1 MNIVQLYDYIKQ
13 YALTIPIV
21 KSYYN
26 TSVYECW
33 NNQNVKYGSVVFVVK
48 SVREQNSIAKFD
60 CVLYYGD
67 RLNDNKTNRDAIQS
81 DAIGVINNIVSR
93 LNCSDN
99 IEFVT
104 YPVQSTIFEQK
115 FADELAGAYANL
127 TIDLQST
134 GDCCDYN
141 LLDDY
146 YTKEQIDKKL
156 DDLAAG
162 DLDLSDYYTKAQIDK
177 KLTEIEEGD
186 IDLTNYYTKQ
196 QIDSKGYLT
205 AVPSEYVTETE
216 LNAKGY
222 LTSVPSQ
229 YVTENELTSKKYL
242 TAVPSEYVT
251 ESELEERLKNVSG
264 NVDLTGYATEQW
276 VEGKGYLNTSEVN
289 RLIENAVTEGLDLSD
304 YYTKQQID
312 NKGFIT
318 SIPSEYVTENELEAK
333 GYITSIPSEYVTESK
348 LESKGYL
355 TSVPSQYVTEAELA
369 AKKYLTA
376 VPSEY
381 VTESELTGKN
391 YVTKVDLD
399 GRGYATKSEVTQQI
413 EDAVTSGIDLSN
425 YYTKSEI
432 NNKGYITTIPSEYV
446 TESELESKGYL
457 TAVPSQYVTENELNA
472 KGYLTSVPSQYV
484 TESELETRLDELN
497 LNVDLTDYYTK
508 SQIDGKGYITNAD
521 LVTKNYVTRS
531 NLTSTLTDY
540 YTESEADAKFQPKGN
555 YLTSVPSEYVTETEL
570 TSKGYATTSQV
581 TAKQDKLIS
590 GTNIKT
596 VNGTSILGS
605 GNIEIKAA
613 AEVDLTGYA
622 TEQWVEDKGYITDT
636 ELAGK
641 NYATTSQVNNKQDKL
656 YSGTNI
662 KTINGVSIL
671 GSGNIDIQ
679 GGTGGNVDLSN
690 YYTKEQVDAMVG
702 AVNQILDSLINDVDT
717 EAIEVSLNNILNE
730 I

>member
-33 NNQNVKYGSVVFVVK
+33 NNQNVKYGSVVFAVK
-48 SVREQNSIAKFD
+48 SVREQNAIAKFD

-134 GDCCDYN
+134 GDCCAYN

-146 YTKEQIDKKL
+146 YTKEQIDNKL

-205 AVPSEYVTETE
+205 SIPSQYVTETE

-229 YVTENELTSKKYL
+229 YVTENELNAKKYL

-289 RLIENAVTEGLDLSD
+289 RLIENAVTEGVDLSD

-312 NKGFIT
+312 NKGYLT
-318 SIPSEYVTENELEAK
+318 EVPSQYATKQWVQNE
-333 GYITSIPSEYVTESK
+333 
-348 LESKGYL
+348 GYL
-355 TSVPSQYVTEAELA
+355 TSVPSQYITETELENRLDDLNLNVDLSDYYTKTQIDGKGFVTNAEL
-369 AKKYLTA
+369 
-376 VPSEY
+376 
-381 VTESELTGKN
+381 
-391 YVTKVDLD
+391 VTKD
-399 GRGYATKSEVTQQI
+399 YATKSFVEGEI
-413 EDAVTSGIDLSN
+413 NNIDLSN
-425 YYTKSEI
+425 YY
-432 NNKGYITTIPSEYV
+432 NKG
-446 TESELESKGYL
+446 
-457 TAVPSQYVTENELNA
+457 
-472 KGYLTSVPSQYV
+472 
-484 TESELETRLDELN
+484 
-497 LNVDLTDYYTK
+497 
-508 SQIDGKGYITNAD
+508 
-521 LVTKNYVTRS
+521 
-531 NLTSTLTDY
+531 
-540 YTESEADAKFQPKGN
+540 EADNRFQPKGN

-570 TSKGYATTSQV
+570 TSKGYATTTQV
-581 TAKQDKLIS
+581 S
-590 GTNIKT
+590 
-596 VNGTSILGS
+596 
-605 GNIEIKAA
+605 
-613 AEVDLTGYA
+613 
-622 TEQWVEDKGYITDT
+622 
-636 ELAGK
+636 
-641 NYATTSQVNNKQDKL
+641 NKQDKL
-656 YSGTNI
+656 VSGNNI

-671 GSGNIDIQ
+671 GSGNIEIQ
-679 GGTGGNVDLSN
+679 GGTGGDVDLSDYFTKSETYN
-690 YYTKEQVDAMVG
+690 VFYTKEQVDAMVG
-702 AVNQILDSLINDVDT
+702 AVNQILESLINDVDT

-730 I
+730 K

>member
-33 NNQNVKYGSVVFVVK
+33 NNQNVKYGSVVFAVK

-81 DAIGVINNIVSR
+81 DAIGVINNIINR

-115 FADELAGAYANL
+115 FADELAGAYANI

-146 YTKEQIDKKL
+146 YTKEQIDNKL
-156 DDLAAG
+156 DDVVAG
-162 DLDLSDYYTKAQIDK
+162 EVDLSDYYTKAQIDK

-196 QIDSKGYLT
+196 QIDNKGFIT
-205 AVPSEYVTETE
+205 SIPSEYVTESE

-229 YVTENELTSKKYL
+229 YVTENELNAKKYL
-242 TAVPSEYVT
+242 TSVPSEYVT
-251 ESELEERLKNVSG
+251 ESELEERLKTVSG

-289 RLIENAVTEGLDLSD
+289 RLIENAVTDGVDLSD

-318 SIPSEYVTENELEAK
+318 SIPSEYVTESELESK
-333 GYITSIPSEYVTESK
+333 GYLTSVPQQYITESELENRLDELNLNVDLSDYYTKQQIDNKGFVTGAELVTKDYATKDYVAGEINNINLTDYYNKGEADNRFQPKGNYITSIPSEYVTES
-348 LESKGYL
+348 
-355 TSVPSQYVTEAELA
+355 
-369 AKKYLTA
+369 
-376 VPSEY
+376 
-381 VTESELTGKN
+381 
-391 YVTKVDLD
+391 
-399 GRGYATKSEVTQQI
+399 
-413 EDAVTSGIDLSN
+413 
-425 YYTKSEI
+425 
-432 NNKGYITTIPSEYV
+432 
-446 TESELESKGYL
+446 
-457 TAVPSQYVTENELNA
+457 ELNA
-472 KGYLTSVPSQYV
+472 KG
-484 TESELETRLDELN
+484 
-497 LNVDLTDYYTK
+497 
-508 SQIDGKGYITNAD
+508 
-521 LVTKNYVTRS
+521 
-531 NLTSTLTDY
+531 
-540 YTESEADAKFQPKGN
+540 

-570 TSKGYATTSQV
+570 ESKGYLTSVPEQYITETELTSKGYATTTQV
-581 TAKQDKLIS
+581 
-590 GTNIKT
+590 G
-596 VNGTSILGS
+596 
-605 GNIEIKAA
+605 
-613 AEVDLTGYA
+613 
-622 TEQWVEDKGYITDT
+622 
-636 ELAGK
+636 
-641 NYATTSQVNNKQDKL
+641 NKQDKL
-656 YSGTNI
+656 VSGSNI

-671 GSGNIDIQ
+671 GSGNIEIQ
-679 GGTGGNVDLSN
+679 GGTGGNVDLSD
-690 YYTKEQVDAMVG
+690 YYTKEQIDAMVG
-702 AVNQILDSLINDVDT
+702 AVNQILESLINDVDT

-730 I
+730 Q

>member
-1 MNIVQLYDYIKQ
+1 MNIVQLYEYLKQ

-33 NNQNVKYGSVVFVVK
+33 NNQNVKYGSVVFAVK
-48 SVREQNSIAKFD
+48 SVREQNAIAKFD

-146 YTKEQIDKKL
+146 YTKEQIDNKL

-177 KLTEIEEGD
+177 KLTDIEEGD
-186 IDLTNYYTKQ
+186 IDLTNYYTKA

-205 AVPSEYVTETE
+205 SIPSQYVTESE

-229 YVTENELTSKKYL
+229 YVTENELTAKKYL

-251 ESELEERLKNVSG
+251 ESELEDRLSQISG
-264 NVDLTGYATEQW
+264 DTDLTGYATEQW

-289 RLIENAVTEGLDLSD
+289 RLIENAVTEGVDLSD

-333 GYITSIPSEYVTESK
+333 GYLTSVPEQYITETELENRLDDLNLNVDLSDYYTKTQIDGKGFVTNAELVTKDYATKSFVEGEINNID
-348 LESKGYL
+348 LSNYYNKGEADNRFQPKGNYL
-355 TSVPSQYVTEAELA
+355 TSVPSQYVTE
-369 AKKYLTA
+369 T
-376 VPSEY
+376 
-381 VTESELTGKN
+381 
-391 YVTKVDLD
+391 
-399 GRGYATKSEVTQQI
+399 
-413 EDAVTSGIDLSN
+413 
-425 YYTKSEI
+425 
-432 NNKGYITTIPSEYV
+432 
-446 TESELESKGYL
+446 
-457 TAVPSQYVTENELNA
+457 ELNA
-472 KGYLTSVPSQYV
+472 KG
-484 TESELETRLDELN
+484 
-497 LNVDLTDYYTK
+497 
-508 SQIDGKGYITNAD
+508 
-521 LVTKNYVTRS
+521 
-531 NLTSTLTDY
+531 
-540 YTESEADAKFQPKGN
+540 

-570 TSKGYATTSQV
+570 TSKGYATTTQV
-581 TAKQDKLIS
+581 
-590 GTNIKT
+590 G
-596 VNGTSILGS
+596 
-605 GNIEIKAA
+605 
-613 AEVDLTGYA
+613 
-622 TEQWVEDKGYITDT
+622 
-636 ELAGK
+636 
-641 NYATTSQVNNKQDKL
+641 NKQDKL
-656 YSGTNI
+656 VSGNNI

-671 GSGNIDIQ
+671 GSGNIEIQ
-679 GGTGGNVDLSN
+679 GGTGGNVDLSD

-702 AVNQILDSLINDVDT
+702 AVNQILESLINDVDT

-730 I
+730 K